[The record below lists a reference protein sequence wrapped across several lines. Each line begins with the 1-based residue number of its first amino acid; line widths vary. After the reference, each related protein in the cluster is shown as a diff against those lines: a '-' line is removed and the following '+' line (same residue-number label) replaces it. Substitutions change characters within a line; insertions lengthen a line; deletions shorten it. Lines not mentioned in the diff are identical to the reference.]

1 VPGVR
6 GQLRKPLLE
15 GGRKVCVR
23 SKKAR
28 ARQTNPPEQRALG
41 GGTEGATHTLVKRG
55 LIIISLLAAGL
66 AVALLLRVR
75 QLRAASHGP
84 AGGSGVIEGVDVNVT
99 SRISTRI
106 ASVLVREGDVVNQGQ
121 LVVELDCGDQQAAL
135 EGAESQLH
143 AAEASLTAASATA
156 KSADRNAWAAVD
168 TVGATRS
175 QLAALESQ
183 ADLAKIELDRTRK
196 LVDAGALG
204 QSSLDD
210 AQSRYDTLVHQIAAQ
225 KSTEGA
231 TRAQAEALHTS
242 TSAAAA
248 QAQAARSDVEASR
261 AAVARAEINVREC
274 KLVAPRGAMVATR
287 ILEPGEAVQPGT
299 AILALTDV
307 TEARTRFYLPND
319 ALAAAAPGR
328 KVQVVADPYPGA
340 VFEGTIYYVS
350 PSAEF
355 TPRNVQTREDRERL
369 VYAVEVRIP
378 NADLR
383 LRAGMPVE
391 VAIEGTWR

>member
-1 VPGVR
+1 MDGAKHATV
-6 GQLRKPLLE
+6 K
-15 GGRKVCVR
+15 
-23 SKKAR
+23 
-28 ARQTNPPEQRALG
+28 RALIAI
-41 GGTEGATHTLVKRG
+41 T
-55 LIIISLLAAGL
+55 LLAAAL
-66 AVALLLRVR
+66 VVALLFRVN

-84 AGGSGVIEGVDVNVT
+84 AGGTGVIEGVDVSVT

-106 ASVLVREGDVVNQGQ
+106 AGVLVREGDVVKQGQ
-121 LVVELDCGDQQAAL
+121 LVVELDCTDQQAAL
-135 EGAESQLH
+135 EQAESQLH
-143 AAEASLTAASATA
+143 AAEQAVAAASA
-156 KSADRNAWAAVD
+156 SAQSAGRNAWAAAD

-183 ADLAKIELDRTRK
+183 AELAKIDLDRTRR
-196 LVDAGALG
+196 LVDAGAVG

-231 TRAQAEALHTS
+231 TRAQAEALRTS
-242 TSAAAA
+242 TSAADA
-248 QAQAARSDVEASR
+248 QALAARSNMEASR
-261 AAVARAEINVREC
+261 AAVARAEVEVREC
-274 KLVAPRGAMVATR
+274 KLVAPRDAMVATR

-319 ALAAAAPGR
+319 DLGAAAPGR
-328 KVQVVADPYPGA
+328 KVRVVADAYPHE
-340 VFEGTIYYVS
+340 VFEGTIFYVS

-378 NADLR
+378 NADMR